1 MPQLV
6 SPISKNTTPLR
17 AFEEMISTCVRR
29 RCKVANRSFGP
40 FSGATLLHSDKIS
53 HVPLALI
60 STAPAVAAAP
70 QSIPNVKQSEHSLFM
85 RFPRFLK

>member
-1 MPQLV
+1 
-6 SPISKNTTPLR
+6 
-17 AFEEMISTCVRR
+17 MISTCVRR

-40 FSGATLLHSDKIS
+40 FSGATLLHSDRIS